1 MRASEFMSHPP
12 ITIDQNA
19 TAEQAAQLM
28 IINKIDCLPVIDTS
42 GELRGIVTP
51 SDYATREVGI
61 PFSIIRAPQVFGR
74 WLPPGGIEAIYRS
87 ARETPVHAIMTRT
100 PVTCGQTD
108 SLDEV
113 ASLLV
118 DKKVHHVIVVH
129 NHRPV
134 GVVARHDLLRA
145 LTHATGLMK
154 VP

>member
-12 ITIDQNA
+12 ITIDENA

-28 IINKIDCLPVIDTS
+28 IAKKIDCLPVIDAS
-42 GELRGIVTP
+42 GALRGIVTP
-51 SDYATREVGI
+51 SDYTTKEVGI
-61 PFSIIRAPQVFGR
+61 PFSIIRAPQVLGR

-108 SLDEV
+108 SLDKV

-118 DKKVHHVIVVH
+118 DRKVHHVIVVH
-129 NHRPV
+129 DHRPV

-145 LTHATGLMK
+145 MTRATATT
-154 VP
+154 